1 MMEWFVWV
9 RVLRLRSGCVSRIA
23 ALIFRRARVAFV
35 TSCAKTRFFLPS
47 ARQQGPPRLTQRGCR
62 GKSARGEQANQ
73 SVQRFHPPNPGKI
86 TNNQPS
92 PPNPEGHSVPG
103 GRFCHRR
110 AILSPEGDSVSGGRF
125 RQSPPAVLLNP
136 STIPPSLDKNTL
148 PTPGT
153 CAVSTLHRQKH
164 SPNTAK
170 PPQYRPKF
178 PSREGATTPGG

>member
-1 MMEWFVWV
+1 MEWFVWV

-23 ALIFRRARVAFV
+23 ALIFRRARVFLV
-35 TSCAKTRFFLPS
+35 TSCAETRFFLPS

-92 PPNPEGHSVPG
+92 PPN
-103 GRFCHRR
+103 
-110 AILSPEGDSVSGGRF
+110 PEGDSVSGGRF